1 MIKKWDIVI
10 IILLVVLSFI
20 PELVLGVFLKKDYDS
35 KYAQVTVEGKVYK
48 NIPLS
53 THRGEDIIEIKTDEG
68 INIVSVKD
76 DKVAIIEADC
86 PDKICIQPGYIDEV
100 GESLVCLPHR
110 VMVEI
115 KGETSDD
122 GVILS
127 Y

>member
-10 IILLVVLSFI
+10 IILLIVLSFI
-20 PELVLGVFLKKDYDS
+20 PAVIFGVVLNKDYNS
-35 KYAQVTVEGKVYK
+35 KYAQITVNGKVYK

-53 THRGEDIIEIKTDEG
+53 AHKGEEIIEVKTESG
-68 INIVSVKD
+68 INVVSVKD
-76 DKVAIIEADC
+76 DAIAIIEADC
-86 PDKICIQPGYIDEV
+86 PDKVCVQPGYIDKV
-100 GESLVCLPHR
+100 GDRLVCLPHR

-115 KGETSDD
+115 KGDTSDD

>member
-1 MIKKWDIVI
+1 MIKKWDIAI

-20 PELVLGVFLKKDYDS
+20 PELIFGVILKNDYNS
-35 KYAQVTVEGKVYK
+35 KYAQITVNGKVYK

-53 THRGEDIIEIKTDEG
+53 SHKGEEIIEVKTESG

-76 DKVAIIEADC
+76 DTIAIIEADC
-86 PDKICIQPGYIDEV
+86 PDKVCMQPGYIDKV
-100 GESLVCLPHR
+100 GEHLVCLPHR

>member
-20 PELVLGVFLKKDYDS
+20 PAVIFGVVLNKDYNS
-35 KYAQVTVEGKVYK
+35 KYAQITVNGKVYK

-53 THRGEDIIEIKTDEG
+53 AHKGEEIIEVKTESG
-68 INIVSVKD
+68 INVVSVKD
-76 DKVAIIEADC
+76 DAIAIIEADC
-86 PDKICIQPGYIDEV
+86 PDKVCVQPGYIDKV
-100 GESLVCLPHR
+100 GDRLVCLPHR

-115 KGETSDD
+115 KGDTSDD

>member
-20 PELVLGVFLKKDYDS
+20 PAVIFGVVLNKDYNS
-35 KYAQVTVEGKVYK
+35 KYAQITVNGKVYK

-53 THRGEDIIEIKTDEG
+53 AHKGKEIIEIKTESG
-68 INIVSVKD
+68 INVVSVKD
-76 DKVAIIEADC
+76 DTIAIIEADC
-86 PDKICIQPGYIDEV
+86 PDKVCVQPGYIDKV
-100 GESLVCLPHR
+100 GDRLVCLPHR

-115 KGETSDD
+115 KGDTSDD

>member
-20 PELVLGVFLKKDYDS
+20 PAVIFGVVLNKDYNS
-35 KYAQVTVEGKVYK
+35 KYAQITVNGKVYK

-53 THRGEDIIEIKTDEG
+53 AHKGEEIIEIKTESG
-68 INIVSVKD
+68 FNVVSVKD
-76 DKVAIIEADC
+76 DTIAIIEADC
-86 PDKICIQPGYIDEV
+86 PDKVCVQPGYIDKV
-100 GESLVCLPHR
+100 GDRLVCLPHR

-115 KGETSDD
+115 KGDTSDD

>member
-20 PELVLGVFLKKDYDS
+20 PEVIFGVVLNKNYNS
-35 KYAQVTVEGKVYK
+35 KYAQITVNGKVYK

-53 THRGEDIIEIKTDEG
+53 AHKGEEIIEIKTESG

-76 DKVAIIEADC
+76 DTIAIIEADC
-86 PDKICIQPGYIDEV
+86 PDKVCEKPGYIDKV
-100 GESLVCLPHR
+100 GERLVCLPHR
-110 VMVEI
+110 VLVEI
-115 KGETSDD
+115 KGDTSDD

>member
-20 PELVLGVFLKKDYDS
+20 PAVIFGVVLNKDYNS
-35 KYAQVTVEGKVYK
+35 KYAQITVNGKVYK

-53 THRGEDIIEIKTDEG
+53 AHTGEEVREIKTESG
-68 INIVSVKD
+68 INVVSVKD
-76 DKVAIIEADC
+76 DTIAIIEADC
-86 PDKICIQPGYIDEV
+86 PDKICIRPGYIGKV
-100 GESLVCLPHR
+100 GEQLVCLPHR
-110 VMVEI
+110 LMVEI
-115 KGETSDD
+115 KGDTSDD

>member
-1 MIKKWDIVI
+1 MIKKWDVII

-20 PELVLGVFLKKDYDS
+20 PELILGVFLKKEYNS
-35 KYAQVTVEGKVYK
+35 KYAEITVSGKLYK
-48 NIPLS
+48 NVPLS
-53 THRGEDIIEIKTDEG
+53 AHKGEDIIEVKTDQG
-68 INIVSVKD
+68 INVVSIKD

-86 PDKICIQPGYIDEV
+86 PDKICMGPGYINKV
-100 GESLVCLPHR
+100 GESLVCLPHK